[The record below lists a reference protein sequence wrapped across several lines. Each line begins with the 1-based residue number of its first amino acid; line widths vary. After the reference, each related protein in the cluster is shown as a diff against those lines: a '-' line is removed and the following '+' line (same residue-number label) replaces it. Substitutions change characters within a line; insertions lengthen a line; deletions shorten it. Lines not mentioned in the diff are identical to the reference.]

1 MLILKFLKV
10 NFLSVFLIM
19 LLTFNVYAKNEYFKC
34 PEKIT
39 KVIKSEGQVIKAG
52 TILGVNY
59 IKFSGLK
66 TPFKTITVKFKD
78 LGSKTKARK
87 IVSNKSLV
95 ENSLGFEFFDK
106 SSKESVSIENNYNFI
121 KIDNSFAF
129 TRTEFY
135 WSSAGQTQKKNYEY
149 ESSGRCIKIKKDEF
163 ELEQIVKVAK
173 KQDKKI
179 KKIEKKSIKSKTLKG
194 KRSFAMSWDG
204 YDDLI
209 LGRIKFIEND
219 LVGKLEFSL
228 PGNDGECIGT
238 YVLSTTKGTWS
249 LLCEKRSV
257 NASGT
262 LKWNNVDGSVN
273 GSGKDNKGKK
283 IKFKIAPDN

>member
-1 MLILKFLKV
+1 MLIYKFLKL
-10 NFLSVFLIM
+10 NILTIFLIF
-19 LLTFNVYAKNEYFKC
+19 LLSFNAYAKEEFYKC
-34 PEKIT
+34 PEKIMN
-39 KVIKSEGQVIKAG
+39 VIKSEGQFIKAG
-52 TILGVNY
+52 AILGVNY
-59 IKFSGLK
+59 VKFSGLNS
-66 TPFKTITVKFKD
+66 PFQTITVKFKK
-78 LGSKTKARK
+78 LGDKAKAKK
-87 IVSNKSLV
+87 IVTNQKLTK
-95 ENSLGFEFFDK
+95 NSLGFEFFDK
-106 SSKESVSIENNYNFI
+106 SLEGNVSIENNYNFI
-121 KIDNSFAF
+121 KLDSGFAF

-135 WSSAGQTQKKNYEY
+135 WSAANQAKNYEY

-163 ELEQIVKVAK
+163 ELEKIIKVVKKEEK
-173 KQDKKI
+173 KPKKKI
-179 KKIEKKSIKSKTLKG
+179 KKDSTKSKRLKG

-219 LVGKLEFSL
+219 LVGKIEFSL

-238 YVLSTTKGTWS
+238 YVLSKTKGTWS
-249 LLCEKRSV
+249 LLCEKRGV

-262 LKWNNVDGSVN
+262 LKWNNADGSVN

>member
-1 MLILKFLKV
+1 MLVLKFLKV
-10 NFLSVFLIM
+10 NFFSVFLIM
-19 LLTFNVYAKNEYFKC
+19 LLTFNVYAKDEFFKC

-39 KVIKSEGQVIKAG
+39 KVIKSKGQVIKAG
-52 TILGVNY
+52 SILGVNY

-66 TPFKTITVKFKD
+66 SPFKTITVKFKD

-87 IVSNKSLV
+87 IVSNKTLV

-121 KIDNSFAF
+121 KIDNTFAF

-163 ELEQIVKVAK
+163 QLEQIAKVAK
-173 KQDKKI
+173 KKDKKI
-179 KKIEKKSIKSKTLKG
+179 KKIETKSIKPKTLKG

-228 PGNDGECIGT
+228 PGNDGACIGT
-238 YVLSTTKGTWS
+238 YALSKTKGTWS
-249 LLCEKRSV
+249 IFCEKKDV
-257 NASGT
+257 NASGI
-262 LKWNNVDGSVN
+262 LKWESSNGSVS
-273 GSGKDNKGKK
+273 GTGKDNKGNKV
-283 IKFKIAPDN
+283 KFKVASIN

>member
-1 MLILKFLKV
+1 MLVLKFLKV
-10 NFLSVFLIM
+10 NFFSVFLIM
-19 LLTFNVYAKNEYFKC
+19 LLTFNVYAKDEFFKC

-39 KVIKSEGQVIKAG
+39 KVIKSEGQVIKADS
-52 TILGVNY
+52 ILGVNY

-66 TPFKTITVKFKD
+66 SPFKTITVKFKD

-87 IVSNKSLV
+87 IVSNKTLV

-106 SSKESVSIENNYNFI
+106 SSKESASIENNYNFI
-121 KIDNSFAF
+121 KIDNTFAF

-135 WSSAGQTQKKNYEY
+135 WSSAEQTQKKNYEY

-163 ELEQIVKVAK
+163 QLEQIAK
-173 KQDKKI
+173 FEKKKDKKK
-179 KKIEKKSIKSKTLKG
+179 KKIETKSIKSKTLKG

-228 PGNDGECIGT
+228 PGNDGACIGT
-238 YVLSTTKGTWS
+238 YVLSKIKGTWS
-249 LLCEKRSV
+249 IFCEKKDA
-257 NASGT
+257 NASGI
-262 LKWNNVDGSVN
+262 LKWDSSNGSVS
-273 GSGKDNKGKK
+273 GTGKDNKGNKV
-283 IKFKIAPDN
+283 KFKVASIN